1 MVNLM
6 KTDSNKALR
15 FKTMMS
21 SIFIL
26 LAILFFVA
34 LFVFKGSMNTLISK
48 KMKEQAGETIQKS
61 MAMYVDS
68 AYNYQNNNEGYKIT
82 FLEFGATGCISC
94 RKMEKVMD
102 EVKSRYPLEIKVKF
116 VNILLPVNH
125 DMMNYFG
132 IAAIPT
138 QVLLN
143 ISGKEVFKHTGYF
156 SFNDLEKEFQKIKP
170 YVSVKL

>member
-6 KTDSNKALR
+6 KTDNNKALL

-26 LAILFFVA
+26 LAILFLVA

-48 KMKEQAGETIQKS
+48 KMKEQAGVTIQNS

-94 RKMEKVMD
+94 RMMEKVMG
-102 EVKSRYPLEIKVKF
+102 EVKSRYPSEIKVKF
-116 VNILLPVNH
+116 VNILLPPNR

-138 QVLLN
+138 QVLLD
-143 ISGKEVFKHTGYF
+143 ISGKEVFRHTGYF
-156 SFNDLEKEFQKIKP
+156 LAAELEKEFKKINALKAVP
-170 YVSVKL
+170 